1 MLGHGVAHPFADE
14 EESTVA
20 KRPAPAAKQPAARP
34 AARRAPAA
42 RSKQRLMQPIPLDI
56 PRLKC
61 YGCSPENVY
70 GLKLHFF
77 RLGDEVIAEFTAAK
91 HLQGWYGMIHGGI
104 MCTLIDELAVWT
116 VAGLRQR
123 LGVTRDIQ
131 VQYKRPMYIGE
142 PMKLKGQ
149 ILEEKPA
156 LFKVRGQLINERGDI
171 CAEGDVT
178 VFLLDEEQFARMIPG
193 GQVPESLHEYFGPPK
208 PPPRRR

>member
-1 MLGHGVAHPFADE
+1 MLRHDVEHPRADE
-14 EESTVA
+14 EVSAVA
-20 KRPAPAAKQPAARP
+20 KRPAPAPEQAAARP
-34 AARRAPAA
+34 AARRAPSA
-42 RSKQRLMQPIPLDI
+42 RSKRRLMQPIPLEI

-77 RLGDEVIAEFTAAK
+77 RLGDEVIAEFNAAK

-104 MCTLIDELAVWT
+104 LCTLIDELAVWT

-131 VQYKRPMYIGE
+131 VQYRRPMYIGE
-142 PMKLKGQ
+142 PMKLKGMVT
-149 ILEEKPA
+149 EEKPT
-156 LFKVRGQLINERGDI
+156 LFKVQGQLINERGDI
-171 CAEGDVT
+171 CAEGEVT
-178 VFLLDEEQFARMIPG
+178 VFPLDEQQFARMIPG
-193 GQVPESLHEYFGPPK
+193 GQVPEGLQDYFGPPK